1 MHDSG
6 QERERQ
12 QSLTGYGVLDTPNEL
27 QFDAIVKDA
36 ARILGTPIALI
47 SLVDEH
53 RQWSCQFNAD
63 ASRQVGAGLLRA
75 SLS

>member
-27 QFDAIVKDA
+27 HFDSIVKNA
-36 ARILGTPIALI
+36 ARILGASIALI
-47 SLVDEH
+47 SLFDEH
-53 RQWSCQFNAD
+53 RQWFKAHTSI
-63 ASRQVGAGLLRA
+63 
-75 SLS
+75 